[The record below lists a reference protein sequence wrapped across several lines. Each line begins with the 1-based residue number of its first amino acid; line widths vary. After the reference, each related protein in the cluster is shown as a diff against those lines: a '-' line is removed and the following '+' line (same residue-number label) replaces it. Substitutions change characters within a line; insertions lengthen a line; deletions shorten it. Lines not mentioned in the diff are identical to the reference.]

1 MDIAVAGAGGL
12 LVPGLHRLDGRN
24 LRALAR
30 PAQDLKVAA
39 PLQVGGDEVRPQGA
53 QADALALDQDE
64 RLWLGLW
71 SCQGCYDTNS
81 DCSVR
86 STTAG

>member
-1 MDIAVAGAGGL
+1 VNIAVAGAGRL

-39 PLQVGGDEVRPQGA
+39 PLQEGGNEVMAEGA
-53 QADALALDQDE
+53 QADSLALDQDE
-64 RLWLGLW
+64 RLWLEFLIIGH
-71 SCQGCYDTNS
+71 
-81 DCSVR
+81 
-86 STTAG
+86 AGMLRHQ